1 MELAAEATEVALP
14 LLTAAE
20 VDDTVNELAV
30 VLVNVGA
37 APVSEARSTAQIT
50 EVLRENILKAVKTMP
65 KAAEMTLKEVE
76 VI

>member
-20 VDDTVNELAV
+20 VDDTINELAV

-50 EVLRENILKAVKTMP
+50 EVLRENILKP